1 MSSPDQYLP
10 PWGQEELPE
19 PAPRSWRN
27 WAGFIGPGIVI
38 MGIQIGGGEW
48 LFGPI
53 ITAQYGGGLMW
64 IATIAIVLQVFY
76 NIECGRYALYCGE
89 PVMTGFM
96 RVSPGPRFWVGVI
109 MLLSMAVFIPGLSSH
124 AAVVIASLIR
134 NRPPTPMP
142 REKKPPQEGER
153 PAPEP
158 TPEEKAREVQIKQQ
172 AREDKSLV
180 TMLSFAC
187 MIGVILPV
195 LIGGKV
201 YNMLQVVMTGKV
213 VIVLSFCLVMGLLF
227 VPWQHWLDVFSGF
240 LKFGVLPV
248 MDGGQEVPVNVLKY
262 RWDFGEW
269 PAISFTNIATIGA
282 FAGYAGG
289 GGLANSTYSNF
300 VRDKGWGMGRHV
312 GAIPSA
318 VGGRHITLSHVG
330 KVFPLTAGNL
340 RRWSGWWRYIMLDQ
354 LLVWGPGCFMG
365 MALPA
370 LLSLQF
376 APHSPLYEHVVN
388 KEQNQPQAVL
398 TADGIRHSP
407 QFRSLTAANPD
418 SSAPGAGVAQV
429 LWVVALLVGLA
440 VFLPSQMSVVD
451 DFSRRWTDTIWSS
464 NQRVR
469 KTMKA
474 DQVKYIYYTILTGF
488 VVATLLVW
496 LLFTWLDSHG
506 SPQNLMV
513 SVIANFGNLAIGV
526 TSLMILRINRTLLPP
541 QLQPRWYHQAG
552 ILCCGVFYIGLFFL
566 VIVAKFGPEVS
577 KAFAA

>member
-1 MSSPDQYLP
+1 MSSPDTYLP

-19 PAPRSWRN
+19 PAPLSWRN
-27 WAGFIGPGIVI
+27 WAGFIGPGIVM

-64 IATIAIVLQVFY
+64 IATIAIILQVFY

-96 RVSPGPRFWVGVI
+96 RVSPGPRFWVAVVL
-109 MLLSMAVFIPGLSSH
+109 LLSASAFIPGLSSH
-124 AAVVIASLIR
+124 AGILIASMILD
-134 NRPPTPMP
+134 RPP
-142 REKKPPQEGER
+142 G
-153 PAPEP
+153 A
-158 TPEEKAREVQIKQQ
+158 
-172 AREDKSLV
+172 EDQTLV
-180 TMLSFAC
+180 TAFSFLC
-187 MIGVILPV
+187 MFAVTLPV

-213 VIVLSFCLVMGLLF
+213 IIVLSFCLVMGLLF
-227 VPWQHWLDVFSGF
+227 VGWDHWLEVFSGF
-240 LKFGVLPV
+240 FKFGVLPV
-248 MDGGQEVPVNVLKY
+248 MHEGREVPLNVLRY
-262 RWDFGEW
+262 RWDYGEW
-269 PAISFTNIATIGA
+269 PSISFTNIATIGA

-300 VRDKGWGMGRHV
+300 VRDKGWGMGKLV

-330 KVFPLTAGNL
+330 KVFPLTSGNL
-340 RRWSGWWRYIMLDQ
+340 RRWSGWWRYILTDQ
-354 LLVWGPGCFMG
+354 LLVWAPGCFMG

-376 APHSPLYEHVVN
+376 ASNSELYTN
-388 KEQNQPQAVL
+388 KAKRDLAQSVL
-398 TADGIRHSP
+398 SADGIRHSA
-407 QFRSLTAANPD
+407 QFN
-418 SSAPGAGVAQV
+418 GGVAVPPESSQTSN
-429 LWVVALLVGLA
+429 LAKTMWLLTLFVGLA
-440 VFLPSQMSVVD
+440 VFLPSQMSVVE

-464 NQRVR
+464 NQRVQ
-469 KTMKA
+469 KTMRA
-474 DQVKYIYYTILTGF
+474 DQVKYIYYAILTAYVLWTF
-488 VVATLLVW
+488 VVWA
-496 LLFTWLDSHG
+496 LFSAYGT
-506 SPQNLMV
+506 PKLMV
-513 SVIANFGNLAIGV
+513 EVIANFGNLAIGV

-566 VIVAKFGPEVS
+566 VIVAKFGPLVQKWAS
-577 KAFAA
+577 GS

>member
-1 MSSPDQYLP
+1 MSSPDHYLP

-19 PAPRSWRN
+19 PAPLSWRN
-27 WAGFIGPGIVI
+27 WAGFIGPGIVM

-96 RVSPGPRFWVGVI
+96 RVSPGPRFWVAIVL
-109 MLLSMAVFIPGLSSH
+109 LLSVGAFVPGLSSH
-124 AAVVIASLIR
+124 AGILIASMILD
-134 NRPPTPMP
+134 RPP
-142 REKKPPQEGER
+142 G
-153 PAPEP
+153 A
-158 TPEEKAREVQIKQQ
+158 
-172 AREDKSLV
+172 EDQTLV
-180 TMLSFAC
+180 TVFSFLC
-187 MIGVILPV
+187 MFAVTLPV

-213 VIVLSFCLVMGLLF
+213 IIVLSFCLAMGLLF
-227 VPWQHWLDVFSGF
+227 VGWENWLNVFSGF
-240 LKFGVLPV
+240 FKFGVLPV
-248 MDGGQEVPVNVLKY
+248 MHEGKEVPLNVLRY

-289 GGLANSTYSNF
+289 GGLANSTYSNY
-300 VRDKGWGMGRHV
+300 VRDKGWGMGKLV

-330 KVFPLTAGNL
+330 KVFPLTSGNL
-340 RRWSGWWRYIMLDQ
+340 RRWSGWWRYILTDQ
-354 LLVWGPGCFMG
+354 LLVWAPGCFMG

-376 APHSPLYEHVVN
+376 ASNSELYTN
-388 KEQNQPQAVL
+388 KPKRDLAQSVL
-398 TADGIRHSP
+398 SADGIRHSA
-407 QFRSLTAANPD
+407 QFN
-418 SSAPGAGVAQV
+418 GGVAIPPESNKTSNLAKTMWLV
-429 LWVVALLVGLA
+429 TLFVGLA
-440 VFLPSQMSVVD
+440 VFLPSQMSVVE

-464 NQRVR
+464 NQRVQ
-469 KTMKA
+469 KTMKSG
-474 DQVKYIYYTILTGF
+474 QVKYIYYSILTAYVFWTF
-488 VVATLLVW
+488 VVW
-496 LLFTWLDSHG
+496 SLFSAYGT
-506 SPQNLMV
+506 PKLMV
-513 SVIANFGNLAIGV
+513 EVIANFGNLALGV
-526 TSLMILRINRTLLPP
+526 TALMILRINRKLLPP

-566 VIVAKFGPEVS
+566 VIVAKLGPEVQKWLS
-577 KAFAA
+577 AS

>member
-19 PAPRSWRN
+19 PAPLSWRN
-27 WAGFIGPGIVI
+27 WAGFIGPGIVM

-64 IATIAIVLQVFY
+64 IATIAIILQVFY

-96 RVSPGPRFWVGVI
+96 RVSPGPKFWVGLI
-109 MLLSMAVFIPGLSSH
+109 MLMSLSAFIPGLSSQS
-124 AAVVIASLIR
+124 AVVIASLIK
-134 NRPPTPMP
+134 NRPPTSMP
-142 REKKPPQEGER
+142 PKLDEEELAKLSVEKKTER
-153 PAPEP
+153 TQTE
-158 TPEEKAREVQIKQQ
+158 QQ

-180 TMLSFAC
+180 TMLSFGC
-187 MIGVILPV
+187 MVAVILPV
-195 LIGGKV
+195 LMGGKV
-201 YNMLQVVMTGKV
+201 YNMLQLVMTGKV
-213 VIVLSFCLVMGLLF
+213 IIVLSFCLIMGLLF
-227 VPWQHWLDVFSGF
+227 VHWRHWIEVFSGF
-240 LKFGVLPV
+240 VKFGVLPV
-248 MDGGQEVPVNVLKY
+248 VMEGKERPLNVLKY

-269 PAISFTNIATIGA
+269 PTISFANIATIGA

-289 GGLANSTYSNF
+289 GGLANSTYSNYC
-300 VRDKGWGMGRHV
+300 RDKGWGMGRLV

-330 KVFPLTAGNL
+330 KVFPLTNGNL
-340 RRWSGWWRYIMLDQ
+340 RRWSGWWKYIMLDQ
-354 LLVWGPGCFMG
+354 LLIWGPGCFMG

-376 APHSPLYEHVVN
+376 ADHSPIYAHVVA
-388 KEQNQPQAVL
+388 KEQDQPQAVL

-407 QFRSLTAANPD
+407 QFDTTAAKGKDAGAAKP
-418 SSAPGAGVAQV
+418 SSLAEG

-440 VFLPSQMSVVD
+440 VFLPSQMSVVE

-464 NQRVR
+464 NQHVR
-469 KTMKA
+469 KTMNSG
-474 DQVKYIYYTILTGF
+474 QVKYIYYTILAIF
-488 VVATLLVW
+488 VLATLLVW

-513 SVIANFGNLAIGV
+513 AVIANFNNLAIGI
-526 TSLMILRINRTLLPP
+526 TSLMILRINRNLLPP

-552 ILCCGVFYIGLFFL
+552 IFCCGVFYIGMFVL
-566 VIVAKFGPEVS
+566 VFVAKLGPIAQKWFEG
-577 KAFAA
+577 

>member
-1 MSSPDQYLP
+1 MSSPDTYLP

-19 PAPRSWRN
+19 PAPLSWRN
-27 WAGFIGPGIVI
+27 WAGFIGPGIVM

-48 LFGPI
+48 LFGPV

-64 IATIAIVLQVFY
+64 IATIAILLQVFY
-76 NIECGRYALYCGE
+76 NIEAGRYALYCGE

-96 RVSPGPRFWVGVI
+96 RVSPGPRFWVSMI
-109 MLLSMAVFIPGLSSH
+109 MLLSMSAFIPGLSSH

-134 NRPPTPMP
+134 NHPPT
-142 REKKPPQEGER
+142 
-153 PAPEP
+153 A
-158 TPEEKAREVQIKQQ
+158 
-172 AREDKSLV
+172 EDKSLV
-180 TMLSFAC
+180 TLLSFLC
-187 MIGVILPV
+187 MVGVILPV

-213 VIVLSFCLVMGLLF
+213 IIVLSFCLAMGLLF
-227 VPWQHWLDVFSGF
+227 VSWDHWYEVFSGF

-248 MDGGQEVPVNVLKY
+248 MHEGKEQPLNVLRY

-269 PAISFTNIATIGA
+269 PVISFANIATIGA

-289 GGLANSTYSNF
+289 GGLANSTYSNY
-300 VRDKGWGMGRHV
+300 VRDKGWGMGRLV

-318 VGGRHITLSHVG
+318 VGGRHIFLSHVG
-330 KVFPLTAGNL
+330 KVFPLTDGNL

-370 LLSLQF
+370 LLSIQF
-376 APHSPLYEHVVN
+376 APNSPLYQHVVN
-388 KEQNQPQAVL
+388 KEANQPQAVL

-407 QFRSLTAANPD
+407 QFSPPATESNPASAQPSSLAE
-418 SSAPGAGVAQV
+418 G
-429 LWVVALLVGLA
+429 LWIMALLVGLA
-440 VFLPSQMSVVD
+440 VFLPSQMSVVE

-464 NQRVR
+464 NQHVR

-474 DQVKYIYYTILTGF
+474 DQVKYIYYSLLTGF

-496 LLFTWLDSHG
+496 LLFTWLDSYG

-513 SVIANFGNLAIGV
+513 AVIANFNNLAIGI
-526 TSLMILRINRTLLPP
+526 TSLMILRINRKLLPP

-566 VIVAKFGPEVS
+566 VIVAKFGPMVQNW
-577 KAFAA
+577 FA

>member
-1 MSSPDQYLP
+1 MSSPDTYLP
-10 PWGQEELPE
+10 SWGQEELPE
-19 PAPRSWRN
+19 PPPLSWRN
-27 WAGFIGPGIVI
+27 WTGFIGPGIVM

-64 IATIAIVLQVFY
+64 IATIAIILQVFY

-96 RVSPGPRFWVGVI
+96 RVSPGPRFWVSLI
-109 MLLSMAVFIPGLSSH
+109 MLMSLSAFIPGLSSQS
-124 AAVVIASLIR
+124 AVVIASLIR

-142 REKKPPQEGER
+142 PKLD
-153 PAPEP
+153 
-158 TPEEKAREVQIKQQ
+158 EEKLAKLSVETKADRTQTEQQ

-187 MIGVILPV
+187 MIAVILPV
-195 LIGGKV
+195 LMGGKV

-213 VIVLSFCLVMGLLF
+213 VIVLSFCLIMGLLF
-227 VPWQHWLDVFSGF
+227 VHWTHWIEVFSGF
-240 LKFGVLPV
+240 LKFGVVPV
-248 MDGGQEVPVNVLKY
+248 LHEGKEVPLNVLKY

-269 PAISFTNIATIGA
+269 PTVSFTNIATIGA

-289 GGLANSTYSNF
+289 GGMANSTYSNY
-300 VRDKGWGMGRHV
+300 VRDKGWGMGRLV

-330 KVFPLTAGNL
+330 KVFPITTGNL

-354 LLVWGPGCFMG
+354 LIVWGPGCFMG

-376 APHSPLYEHVVN
+376 ADHSPVYAHVVA
-388 KEQNQPQAVL
+388 KEQDQPQAVL

-407 QFRSLTAANPD
+407 QFSPEAAGESGASAKPSSLAE
-418 SSAPGAGVAQV
+418 G
-429 LWVVALLVGLA
+429 LWTLALLVGLA
-440 VFLPSQMSVVD
+440 VFLPSQMSVVE

-464 NQRVR
+464 NQHVR
-469 KTMKA
+469 KTMKSH
-474 DQVKYIYYTILTGF
+474 QVKYIYYSILTLF
-488 VVATLLVW
+488 VLATLLVW
-496 LLFTWLDSHG
+496 ILFTWLDSHG

-513 SVIANFGNLAIGV
+513 SVIANFNNLAIGI
-526 TSLMILRINRTLLPP
+526 TSLMILRINRNLLPP

-552 ILCCGVFYIGLFFL
+552 IFCCGVFYIGLFFL
-566 VIVAKFGPEVS
+566 VIIAKFGPVAQKWFS
-577 KAFAA
+577 

>member
-19 PAPRSWRN
+19 PAPLSWRN
-27 WAGFIGPGIVI
+27 WAGFIGPGIVM

-96 RVSPGPRFWVGVI
+96 RVSPGPKFWVGLI
-109 MLLSMAVFIPGLSSH
+109 MLMSLSAFIPGLSSQS
-124 AAVVIASLIR
+124 AVVIASLIR
-134 NRPPTPMP
+134 NRPPTAMP
-142 REKKPPQEGER
+142 RKLDETKRGDIS
-153 PAPEP
+153 
-158 TPEEKAREVQIKQQ
+158 PEERASRKQQ
-172 AREDKSLV
+172 EKQAQEDKSLV
-180 TMLSFAC
+180 TTLSFIL
-187 MIGVILPV
+187 MIAVILPV

-201 YNMLQVVMTGKV
+201 YNMLQAVMTAKV
-213 VIVLSFCLVMGLLF
+213 VIVLSFCLIMGLFF
-227 VPWQHWLDVFSGF
+227 VHWTHWLNVFSGF

-248 MDGGQEVPVNVLKY
+248 NLDGKEVPLNVLKY

-269 PAISFTNIATIGA
+269 PVVSFTNIATIGA

-289 GGLANSTYSNF
+289 GGMANSTYSNYC
-300 VRDKGWGMGRHV
+300 RDKGWGMGKLV

-330 KVFPLTAGNL
+330 KVFPLTNGNL
-340 RRWSGWWRYIMLDQ
+340 RRWSGWWKYIMLDQ
-354 LLVWGPGCFMG
+354 LLIWGPGCFMG

-376 APHSPLYEHVVN
+376 APHSPIYARVVA
-388 KEQNQPQAVL
+388 KEADQPQAVL

-407 QFRSLTAANPD
+407 QFALKEGKKGEPPVAA
-418 SSAPGAGVAQV
+418 SWSQG
-429 LWVVALLVGLA
+429 LWTLALLVGLA
-440 VFLPSQMSVVD
+440 VFLPSQMSVVE

-464 NQRVR
+464 NETVQ
-469 KTMKA
+469 KKLKA
-474 DQVKYIYYTILTGF
+474 NQVKYIYYSLLTFF
-488 VVATLLVW
+488 VLATMLVW
-496 LLFTWLDSHG
+496 VLFTYLDRFG
-506 SPQNLMV
+506 SPQNTMV
-513 SVIANFGNLAIGV
+513 AVIANFNNLAIGI
-526 TSLMILRINRTLLPP
+526 TSLMILRINRSLLPP

-552 ILCCGVFYIGLFFL
+552 IFCCGVFYIGLFFL
-566 VIVAKFGPEVS
+566 VIIAKFGPVVQ
-577 KAFAA
+577 KLINPT

>member
-1 MSSPDQYLP
+1 MSSPDTYLP

-19 PAPRSWRN
+19 PAPISWRN
-27 WAGFIGPGIVI
+27 WAGFIGPGIVM

-96 RVSPGPRFWVGVI
+96 RVSPGPKFWVSII
-109 MLLSMAVFIPGLSSH
+109 MLLSLSAFIPGLSSH
-124 AAVVIASLIR
+124 AAVIIASLMR
-134 NRPPTPMP
+134 DHPPTP
-142 REKKPPQEGER
+142 
-153 PAPEP
+153 
-158 TPEEKAREVQIKQQ
+158 
-172 AREDKSLV
+172 EDKPLV
-180 TMLSFAC
+180 TLLSFLC
-187 MIGVILPV
+187 MIAVILPV

-213 VIVLSFCLVMGLLF
+213 VIVLSFCLIMGLFF
-227 VPWQHWLDVFSGF
+227 VPWEHWANVFSGF
-240 LKFGVLPV
+240 FKFGVLPV
-248 MDGGQEVPVNVLKY
+248 MHEGKEVPLNVLKY
-262 RWDFGEW
+262 RWDYGEW
-269 PAISFTNIATIGA
+269 PVISFANIATIGA

-289 GGLANSTYSNF
+289 GGMSNSTYSNY
-300 VRDKGWGMGRHV
+300 VRDKGWGMGRIV

-330 KVFPLTAGNL
+330 SVFPLTAGNL

-354 LLVWGPGCFMG
+354 VLIWGPGCFMG

-376 APHSPLYEHVVN
+376 APHSPLYKHVVN
-388 KEQNQPQAVL
+388 KEQDQPQAVL
-398 TADGIRHSP
+398 TADGIRNSP
-407 QFRSLTAANPD
+407 QFGSQTTAK
-418 SSAPGAGVAQV
+418 PGEQRVSPWAEV
-429 LWVVALLVGLA
+429 LWVLALLVGLA
-440 VFLPSQMSVVD
+440 VFLPSQMSTVD

-464 NQRVR
+464 NQHVR
-469 KTMKA
+469 KTMKSN
-474 DQVKYIYYTILTGF
+474 QVKHIYYAILSFF
-488 VVATLLVW
+488 VLSTLLVW
-496 LLFTWLDSHG
+496 LLFTWLDSYG

-513 SVIANFGNLAIGV
+513 SVIANFNNLAIGI
-526 TSLMILRINRTLLPP
+526 SALMILRINRNLLPP

-552 ILCCGVFYIGLFFL
+552 ILCCGVVYIGLFFL
-566 VIVAKFGPEVS
+566 VIVAKFGPMVQKWVTS
-577 KAFAA
+577 S

>member
-19 PAPRSWRN
+19 PAPLSWRN
-27 WAGFIGPGIVI
+27 WAAFIGPGIVM

-96 RVSPGPRFWVGVI
+96 RVSPGPRFWVAIVL
-109 MLLSMAVFIPGLSSH
+109 LLSVGAFVPGLSSH
-124 AAVVIASLIR
+124 AGIVIASMILD
-134 NRPPTPMP
+134 RPP
-142 REKKPPQEGER
+142 G
-153 PAPEP
+153 A
-158 TPEEKAREVQIKQQ
+158 
-172 AREDKSLV
+172 EDQTLV
-180 TMLSFAC
+180 TVFSFLC
-187 MIGVILPV
+187 MFAVTLPV

-201 YNMLQVVMTGKV
+201 YNMLQVVMTAKV

-227 VPWQHWLDVFSGF
+227 VGWDHWYEVFTGF
-240 LKFGVLPV
+240 FKFGVLPV
-248 MDGGQEVPVNVLKY
+248 IHEGKEQPLNVLRY

-269 PAISFTNIATIGA
+269 PAISLTNIATIGA

-289 GGLANSTYSNF
+289 GGLANSTYSNYC
-300 VRDKGWGMGRHV
+300 RDKGWGMGKLV

-330 KVFPLTAGNL
+330 KVFPLTTGNL

-376 APHSPLYEHVVN
+376 ASNSELYTN
-388 KEQNQPQAVL
+388 KPKRDLAQSVL
-398 TADGIRHSP
+398 SADGIRHSA
-407 QFRSLTAANPD
+407 QFN
-418 SSAPGAGVAQV
+418 GGVAV
-429 LWVVALLVGLA
+429 PPESSKTSNLAKTMWLITLFVGLA
-440 VFLPSQMSVVD
+440 VFLPSQMSVVE

-464 NQRVR
+464 NQRVQ
-469 KTMKA
+469 KTMRA
-474 DQVKYIYYTILTGF
+474 DQVKYIYYSILTAYVF
-488 VVATLLVW
+488 WTFIVWTL
-496 LLFTWLDSHG
+496 FSAYGT
-506 SPQNLMV
+506 PKLMV
-513 SVIANFGNLAIGV
+513 EVIANFGNLALGV
-526 TSLMILRINRTLLPP
+526 TALMILRTNRKLLPP

-566 VIVAKFGPEVS
+566 VIVAKFGPEVQKWAS
-577 KAFAA
+577 GS